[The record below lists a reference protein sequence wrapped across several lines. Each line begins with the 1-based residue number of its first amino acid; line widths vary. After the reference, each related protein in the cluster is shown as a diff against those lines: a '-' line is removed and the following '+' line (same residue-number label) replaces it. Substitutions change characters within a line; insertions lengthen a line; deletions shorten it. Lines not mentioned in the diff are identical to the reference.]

1 MAQRKDESGEKE
13 IDEENQNL
21 IVQSL
26 EDLPCEGLET
36 TGRFWVELAF
46 FKDTFHWVWGIF
58 GGARV
63 DSGGPVRRWSN
74 WYKQKMKMLHTRT
87 VTDGDREKL

>member
-1 MAQRKDESGEKE
+1 MAQQKDESGEKE

-36 TGRFWVELAF
+36 TGRF
-46 FKDTFHWVWGIF
+46 
-58 GGARV
+58 
-63 DSGGPVRRWSN
+63 
-74 WYKQKMKMLHTRT
+74 
-87 VTDGDREKL
+87 